1 MINLPMEATVTQ
13 QCPEGKP
20 QLEILQYENE
30 LLKEDVRVHKEELE
44 RWREVRKNK
53 EAQGLETLAEVAS

>member
-1 MINLPMEATVTQ
+1 MRNLPMEATVTQ

-30 LLKEDVRVHKEELE
+30 LLKEDVQVLREELE
-44 RWREVRKNK
+44 KWKEVSKNQ
-53 EAQGLETLAEVAS
+53 AARGLETLAKAAR

>member
-13 QCPEGKP
+13 ECPEGQP
-20 QLEILQYENE
+20 WLEILQYENE
-30 LLKEDVRVHKEELE
+30 LLKEDMRVPREELE